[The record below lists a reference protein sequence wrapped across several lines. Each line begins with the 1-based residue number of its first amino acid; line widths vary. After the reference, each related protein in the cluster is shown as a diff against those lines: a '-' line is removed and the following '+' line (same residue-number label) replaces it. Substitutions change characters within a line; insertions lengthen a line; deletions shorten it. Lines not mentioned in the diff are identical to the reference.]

1 DGTEILI
8 ARMEVMKLT
17 TFLRLAGQTS
27 SDVKMGTV
35 SIGVGSAVVR
45 ETVWMALMKQTVTML
60 FSALDLANSSAEVEN
75 A

>member
-1 DGTEILI
+1 MEILI

-17 TFLRLAGQTS
+17 ALLGPAGQTS

-35 SIGVGSAVVR
+35 SVS
-45 ETVWMALMKQTVTML
+45 TVWMALMKQTVIML
-60 FSALDLANSSAEVEN
+60 FSALDLENSSAEVEN

>member
-1 DGTEILI
+1 VGTEQREILI

-17 TFLRLAGQTS
+17 ALLRPAGQTS
-27 SDVKMGTV
+27 SDVKMGT
-35 SIGVGSAVVR
+35 
-45 ETVWMALMKQTVTML
+45 TVWMALMKQTVTML

>member
-1 DGTEILI
+1 VGTEQREILI

-17 TFLRLAGQTS
+17 ALLRPAGQTS

-35 SIGVGSAVVR
+35 SMGVGSAVQ
-45 ETVWMALMKQTVTML
+45 AVTML
-60 FSALDLANSSAEVEN
+60 FSAQDLANSSAEVEN